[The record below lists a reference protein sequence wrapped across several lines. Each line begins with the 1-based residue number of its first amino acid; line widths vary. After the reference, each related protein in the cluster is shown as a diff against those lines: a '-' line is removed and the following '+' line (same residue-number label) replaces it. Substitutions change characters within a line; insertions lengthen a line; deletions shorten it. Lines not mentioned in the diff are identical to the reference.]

1 MRFAPSPTG
10 YLHVGTARTALFNWL
25 VARHTGGVFI
35 VRSDDTDQERSTAEY
50 YRDVVVGL
58 RWLGLD
64 WDEGIEVGGPHG
76 EYRQSRR
83 LPRYTEAA
91 EQLVAGGSAYPCF
104 CSAAEL
110 EERRSTAMAE
120 GRPPGYDGRCRTLS
134 ASEAALRRQRGEPSS
149 LRFAVP
155 RPAETVFSDVVRGE
169 VRFDHDNIDDFVMLR
184 SDGSPTY
191 HLASSVDDVDFA
203 ITHVIRGEDLL
214 PSTPKHIL
222 LGRALGGPA
231 IAYAHLS
238 LLHGPDG
245 RKLSKRHGATALH
258 EYRDAGF
265 LPDAMF
271 NYLAILGWSPGED
284 ETLVS
289 REEAVE
295 RFNLAAVSRNPAVFD
310 RQKLEWMNGVYI
322 RSLSAEEFTARSLPS
337 VESGL
342 QRALGEQE
350 REAFALLAP
359 AVQERAKLLTEV
371 TDQVS
376 FLFVAEPSFDEAS
389 WNKVMTG
396 AEAPVALEGAIAA
409 LAAIEDWKVGEI
421 EAVLRTMLEEH
432 DLSAR
437 KGLQP
442 LRVAVTGSSVSPPL
456 FESMA
461 ALGKEPTLHRLE
473 AALAR
478 LG

>member
-1 MRFAPSPTG
+1 M
-10 YLHVGTARTALFNWL
+10 
-25 VARHTGGVFI
+25 
-35 VRSDDTDQERSTAEY
+35 
-50 YRDVVVGL
+50 
-58 RWLGLD
+58 
-64 WDEGIEVGGPHG
+64 
-76 EYRQSRR
+76 
-83 LPRYTEAA
+83 
-91 EQLVAGGSAYPCF
+91 
-104 CSAAEL
+104 
-110 EERRSTAMAE
+110 
-120 GRPPGYDGRCRTLS
+120 
-134 ASEAALRRQRGEPSS
+134 
-149 LRFAVP
+149 
-155 RPAETVFSDVVRGE
+155 
-169 VRFDHDNIDDFVMLR
+169 
-184 SDGSPTY
+184 
-191 HLASSVDDVDFA
+191 
-203 ITHVIRGEDLL
+203 
-214 PSTPKHIL
+214 
-222 LGRALGGPA
+222 
-231 IAYAHLS
+231 
-238 LLHGPDG
+238 
-245 RKLSKRHGATALH
+245 
-258 EYRDAGF
+258 
-265 LPDAMF
+265 
-271 NYLAILGWSPGED
+271 
-284 ETLVS
+284 
-289 REEAVE
+289 
-295 RFNLAAVSRNPAVFD
+295 FD